1 MALVL
6 CTGVDPILLE
16 TRRLLLE
23 RAGHAVTTI
32 RDEREL
38 TAACQK
44 THFEVAVIGQG
55 VTPKMKRVIAS
66 RIREHCPSARILEL
80 YSPHQG
86 KSLDDADSWM
96 EVPADLPGQLAQRV
110 SELAAQDWHD
120 EASA

>member
-55 VTPKMKRVIAS
+55 VTPKMKKVIAT
-66 RIREHCPSARILEL
+66 RIREHCPSAKILEL
-80 YSPHQG
+80 YLPNTG
-86 KSLDDADSWM
+86 PILGDADSWLQ
-96 EVPADLPGQLAQRV
+96 VPTDVPG
-110 SELAAQDWHD
+110 ELA
-120 EASA
+120 ERVNSLASSRS